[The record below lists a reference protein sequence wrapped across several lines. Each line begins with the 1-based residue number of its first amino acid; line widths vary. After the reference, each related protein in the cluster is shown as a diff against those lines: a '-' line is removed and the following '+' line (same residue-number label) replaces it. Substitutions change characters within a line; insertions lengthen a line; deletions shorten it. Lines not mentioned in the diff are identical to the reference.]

1 MKFAYV
7 NCLIALMAFFAGTS
21 LSAKELLFSHS
32 THPVVNSVLIPML
45 EDVYSELGYKLRFQQ
60 AEGARVVKLLN
71 EGMVDGDV
79 ARLAPILNSLN
90 TAAAVAQLDTIHVIL
105 LCRKELRCT
114 NTVLQDPKLRV
125 LVPTVDATL
134 TLLTNDILAKRYF
147 NNDWDSIV
155 AMFNAGK
162 IDYLLW
168 IESRLIPPLA
178 LSNANRSDTN
188 IGPFG
193 LYHILHNNH
202 QHLAEPIANMLKQ
215 RLAQLELTSA
225 AAL

>member
-1 MKFAYV
+1 MKVAFLSYSLAI
-7 NCLIALMAFFAGTS
+7 IALFAATS
-21 LSAKELLFSHS
+21 LSAKELLLSHS
-32 THPVVNSVLIPML
+32 SHPVMHNILIPML
-45 EDVYSELGYKLRFQQ
+45 QDVYGELGYNLTLQE
-60 AEGARVVKLLN
+60 AEGARVIKLMN
-71 EGMVDGDV
+71 EGLVDGDV
-79 ARLAPILNSLN
+79 ARLEPILSHLKS
-90 TAAAVAQLDTIHVIL
+90 AVAVVKLDSIQVIL
-105 LCRKELRCT
+105 FCRKDISCDKD
-114 NTVLQDPKLRV
+114 VLLNSKLRV

-147 NNDWDSIV
+147 NNDWDSII

-162 IDYLLW
+162 VDYLLW
-168 IESRLIPPLA
+168 IESRLISPLA

-193 LYHILHNNH
+193 LYHILHNSH

-225 AAL
+225 APL

>member
-1 MKFAYV
+1 MKVAFLSYSLA
-7 NCLIALMAFFAGTS
+7 IIAFFAATS
-21 LSAKELLFSHS
+21 LSAKELLLSHS
-32 THPVVNSVLIPML
+32 PHPVMNNILIPML
-45 EDVYSELGYKLRFQQ
+45 QDVYGELGFNLTLQE
-60 AEGARVVKLLN
+60 AEGARVIKLMN
-71 EGMVDGDV
+71 EGLVDGDV
-79 ARLAPILNSLN
+79 ARLEPILSHLES
-90 TAAAVAQLDTIHVIL
+90 AVAVAKLDTIQVIL
-105 LCRKELRCT
+105 LCRKDISCDED
-114 NTVLQDPKLRV
+114 VLLNPKLRV

-147 NNDWDSIV
+147 NNDWESII

-162 IDYLLW
+162 VDYLLW

-202 QHLAEPIANMLKQ
+202 QYLAEPIANMLKQ

-225 AAL
+225 TPL